1 MKSYINYSMPL
12 KFAITL
18 LLVGCFIPVLSK
30 SIPKELIGAWE
41 VTMSD
46 GSKASWIITDGYFAI
61 ATYKL
66 DEPGFMYTEG
76 GILQVANDGELTFSW
91 EFHTRKPDLVGQQQT
106 HPFTLKDEILNIVS
120 TDWKRVDDGN
130 PGKLNGAWLIT
141 GRERNGEMSSR
152 TPGDRKTMKILSG
165 TRFQWIAYN
174 TATGEFSGTGGGTY
188 TTENGK
194 YVENIKFFS
203 RDNTRVGASLEFDFD
218 LQDGKWNHK
227 GLSSRG
233 QPISEIWSDRAT
245 L

>member
-1 MKSYINYSMPL
+1 MKSHTFYSLPI
-12 KFAITL
+12 KTAIVL
-18 LLVGCFIPVLSK
+18 LLVGWFNTSISQ
-30 SIPKELIGAWE
+30 SIPKELKGAWE

-46 GSKASWIITDGYFAI
+46 GSKASWIITDGYFSI

-66 DEPGFMYTEG
+66 DEPKFMYTEG
-76 GILQVANDGELTFSW
+76 GILQLSNEGELTFLW
-91 EFHTRKPDLVGQQQT
+91 EFHTRKPDLIGQQQT

-130 PGKLNGAWLIT
+130 PGKLNGAWIIT
-141 GRERNGEMSSR
+141 GRERNGEMRSR

-188 TTENGK
+188 TTVNGK
-194 YVENIKFFS
+194 YVENIEFFS
-203 RDNTRVGASLEFDFD
+203 RDNSRVGVSLEFDFE
-218 LQDGKWNHK
+218 LKDGKWNHT

-233 QPISEIWSDRAT
+233 QPISEIWSDRTT